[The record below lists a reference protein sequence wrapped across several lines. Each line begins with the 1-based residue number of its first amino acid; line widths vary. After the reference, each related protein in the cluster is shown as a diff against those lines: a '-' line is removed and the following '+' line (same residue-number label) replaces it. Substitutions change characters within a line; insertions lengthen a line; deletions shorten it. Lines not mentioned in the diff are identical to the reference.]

1 MYKLKIICIYII
13 YIIMAYYT
21 SSIQTEVL
29 NPVYNQSK
37 YRSEFRLDQDMLYT
51 PFMRV
56 CNLGVLATAASFAD
70 QRKYN
75 RLTGV
80 CGVVRNIFLYDDKQV
95 LDQVLNYKDYGA
107 FKNFNSTNSDNQDVK
122 KNLKK
127 HGLGFVYDTDSISG
141 STITTLIKQYNPV
154 TGGHIPTND
163 DATSPTGYL
172 DLRDVF
178 PLLKSVEFISTTI
191 FKNLKVVIE
200 YDVNNLLTTGTN
212 ADLPSATTVPVLVVD
227 KVVNDQPFIDKFL
240 SEFKGVSWNCM
251 EMESVQLPLIT
262 PPASGVQ
269 SQKYRLNGFT
279 DKTLGVLLL
288 QKKPVTVLSTDY
300 LNNGSIS
307 LINETIQVAVN
318 GSNIL
323 PDDGVIAPNQRLALL
338 TDTFGN
344 CNAFSGCNMTG
355 FINCTSS
362 VENTVQRV
370 GQLDY
375 FGCAVGKK
383 ISALD
388 VTVSRKNTAGIDARY
403 KQAVELQFWGSVTKA
418 IVVGKDNSY
427 QVIYV

>member
-1 MYKLKIICIYII
+1 
-13 YIIMAYYT
+13 MAYYT
-21 SSIQTEVL
+21 SAIQTEVL
-29 NPVYNQSK
+29 NPVFNQSK

-51 PFMRV
+51 PNMRV
-56 CNLGVLATAASFAD
+56 LNLGVLATAGSFAD

-80 CGVVRNIFLYDDKQV
+80 CGVVRSIFLYDDKQV

-107 FKNFNSTNSDNQDVK
+107 FKNFNSSNSDNQDVK

-127 HGLGFVYDTDSISG
+127 HGLGFVYDTDLVTPAT
-141 STITTLIKQYNPV
+141 STIRTLIKQYNPV

-178 PLLKSVEFISTTI
+178 PLLKSLEFVSTSV

-212 ADLPSATTVPVLVVD
+212 TDLPSATTVPILVVD
-227 KVVNDQPFIDKFL
+227 KIVNDQPFIDKFL
-240 SEFKGVSWNCM
+240 SEFKEVSWNCI

-288 QKKPVTVLSTDY
+288 QKKPVTVLSSDY

-307 LINETIQVAVN
+307 LINETIQVTVN

-323 PDDGVIAPNQRLALL
+323 VDDGVIAPNQRLALL
-338 TDTFGN
+338 TDTVGN
-344 CNAFSGCNMTG
+344 VNAFPGCNMTG
-355 FINCTSS
+355 FINCSSS
-362 VENTVQRV
+362 VENTLQRV

-375 FGCAVGKK
+375 FACGVGKK
-383 ISALD
+383 ISSLD

-403 KQAVELQFWGSVTKA
+403 KQPVELQFFGSVRKA